1 MEKNNLVEFDEDI
14 IADEFVF
21 NDTNYAVLETKDSK
35 ELDGLLI
42 LMKIV
47 SFDNE
52 KRMLVNISDE
62 EYKSASAYY
71 FELLSAIGEDL

>member
-1 MEKNNLVEFDEDI
+1 MEKNNLVEFNEDI

-21 NDTNYAVLETKDSK
+21 NGTNYAVLETKHSK
-35 ELDGLLI
+35 VDGLLI
-42 LMKIV
+42 LMKLV